1 MKIFQNRY
9 RCVSTAHSFMITAPT
24 TKIVMLVYKQHPN
37 KPSRVN
43 CYIAAHKP
51 INIKSAIPI
60 GYSAEG
66 LLYAFK
72 ENSV

>member
-1 MKIFQNRY
+1 MKIFQNTY
-9 RCVSTAHSFMITAPT
+9 SYVGSVYSFMITVPT
-24 TKIVMLVYKQHPN
+24 TKIVVLIYKQHPN
-37 KPSRVN
+37 KPSRVI
-43 CYIAAHKP
+43 CYITAHKP
-51 INIKSAIPI
+51 INIKPVIPI

>member
-1 MKIFQNRY
+1 MKIFQNTY
-9 RCVSTAHSFMITAPT
+9 RCVGSAHSFMITVPT
-24 TKIVMLVYKQHPN
+24 TKIVVLIYKQHPN

-51 INIKSAIPI
+51 INMKSAIPI